1 VAAPSDNSI
10 NAPSTNSSDH
20 TGEGVIIDIGT
31 GDGRFVYQSAR
42 RNPNKFYI
50 GIDPNT
56 RPLEKISEKIH
67 RKPAKGGAPNVL
79 FIQSAI
85 EDLPDELNGVANEVH
100 VHFPWGSL
108 LRAVVVGDVALLRNL
123 RRICAADALL
133 EVVIGIDPVRD
144 KSELERLGVQPLTVE
159 IVDDVLVPNYG
170 AAGFQIIE
178 RGIISASEWPE
189 FETSWAK
196 RLQGNEQRPIT
207 YLIAR
212 ASDRA
217 SSSINAEGVG

>member
-1 VAAPSDNSI
+1 MAAPSDNSI
-10 NAPSTNSSDH
+10 ETPSTALSNH

-67 RKPAKGGAPNVL
+67 RKPTKGGAPNVL
-79 FIQSAI
+79 FIQSAV
-85 EDLPDELNGVANEVH
+85 EDLPEELDGVANEVH

-108 LRAVVVGDVALLRNL
+108 LRAVAMGDVEVLRNL
-123 RRICAADALL
+123 RRVCAEGALL

-144 KSELERLGVQPLTVE
+144 KTEIERLGIKVE
-159 IVDDVLVPNYG
+159 FIDDVLVENYR
-170 AAGFQIIE
+170 AAGFEIVETGLSSQ
-178 RGIISASEWPE
+178 SLD
-189 FETSWAK
+189 TSWAK
-196 RLQGNEQRPIT
+196 RLQRQVTFIV
-207 YLIAR
+207 AR
-212 ASDRA
+212 A
-217 SSSINAEGVG
+217 V

>member
-1 VAAPSDNSI
+1 MVALSDNSI
-10 NAPSTNSSDH
+10 NTPSTSFSDH

-31 GDGRFVYQSAR
+31 GDGRYVYQSAR

-56 RPLEKISEKIH
+56 RPLRKISEKIY
-67 RKPAKGGAPNVL
+67 RKPARGGAPNVL

-85 EDLPDELNGVANEVH
+85 ADLPEELNGVANEVH

-108 LRAVVVGDVALLRNL
+108 LRAVALGEVALLQNV
-123 RRICAADALL
+123 RRICAEDTLL

-144 KSELERLGVQPLTVE
+144 KAELDRLGVAPLTATV
-159 IVDDVLVPNYG
+159 IDVVLVPNY
-170 AAGFQIIE
+170 AVAGFKIVE
-178 RGIISASEWPE
+178 RGVIAASEWPALK
-189 FETSWAK
+189 TSWAK
-196 RLQGNEQRPIT
+196 RLQGNEQRSIT

-212 ASDRA
+212 AF
-217 SSSINAEGVG
+217 

>member
-1 VAAPSDNSI
+1 MAVPSDNSI
-10 NAPSTNSSDH
+10 NPPSTNSLGD

-79 FIQSAI
+79 FVQTAI
-85 EDLPDELNGVANEVH
+85 EDLPAELDGVANEVH

-108 LRAVVVGDVALLRNL
+108 LRAVAKGDVDVLRSL
-123 RRICAADALL
+123 RRICVANALL
-133 EVVIGIDPVRD
+133 EVVIGIDPERD
-144 KSELERLGVQPLTVE
+144 RSELERLGLEQLSLE
-159 IVDDVLVPNYG
+159 FIDNVLAANYT

-178 RGIISASEWPE
+178 RGILAASEWPHL
-189 FETSWAK
+189 ETSWAK
-196 RLQGNEQRPIT
+196 RLQGNEHRPIT

-212 ASDRA
+212 AL
-217 SSSINAEGVG
+217 

>member
-1 VAAPSDNSI
+1 VVAPSDNSI
-10 NAPSTNSSDH
+10 NTPSTNSLDH

-31 GDGRFVYQSAR
+31 GDGRYVYQSAR

-67 RKPAKGGAPNVL
+67 RKPARGGAPNVL

-85 EDLPDELNGVANEVH
+85 EELPEELNGVANEVH

-108 LRAVVVGDVALLRNL
+108 LRAVATGHIALLQNL
-123 RRICAADALL
+123 RRICADDALL
-133 EVVIGIDPVRD
+133 EIVIGIDPVRD
-144 KSELERLGVQPLTVE
+144 KSELERLGVGPLTLE
-159 IVDDVLVPNYG
+159 AVDTVLVPNYA
-170 AAGFQIIE
+170 AAGFEIIE
-178 RGIISASEWPE
+178 RGIIAASEWPAL
-189 FETSWAK
+189 ETSWAK

-212 ASDRA
+212 ALECGGLA
-217 SSSINAEGVG
+217 PL

>member
-1 VAAPSDNSI
+1 VVAPSDNSI
-10 NAPSTNSSDH
+10 NAPSTNSLDH

-31 GDGRFVYQSAR
+31 GDGRYVYQSAR

-67 RKPAKGGAPNVL
+67 RKPARGGAPNVL

-85 EDLPDELNGVANEVH
+85 EDLPEELNGVANEVH

-108 LRAVVVGDVALLRNL
+108 LRAVATGEVALLQNL
-123 RRICAADALL
+123 RRICAEDALL

-144 KSELERLGVQPLTVE
+144 KSELERLVVEPLTLE
-159 IVDDVLVPNYG
+159 AVDTVLVPNYA
-170 AAGFQIIE
+170 AAGFEIIE
-178 RGIISASEWPE
+178 RGIIAASDWPAL
-189 FETSWAK
+189 ETSWAK

-207 YLIAR
+207 YLVAR
-212 ASDRA
+212 A
-217 SSSINAEGVG
+217 V

>member
-1 VAAPSDNSI
+1 M
-10 NAPSTNSSDH
+10 
-20 TGEGVIIDIGT
+20 IIDIGT
-31 GDGRFVYQSAR
+31 GDGRYVYQSAR

-85 EDLPDELNGVANEVH
+85 EDLPEELNGVANEVH

-108 LRAVVVGDVALLRNL
+108 LRAVATGDRALLQNV
-123 RRICAADALL
+123 RRICADDALL

-144 KSELERLGVQPLTVE
+144 KSELERLGVQPLTLEV
-159 IVDDVLVPNYG
+159 IDSVLSPNYA
-170 AAGFQIIE
+170 AAGFEIIE
-178 RGIISASEWPE
+178 RGIIAPSEWPAL
-189 FETSWAK
+189 ETSWAK
-196 RLQGNEQRPIT
+196 RLHGNEQRPIT

-212 ASDRA
+212 ALRVRRSY
-217 SSSINAEGVG
+217 

>member
-1 VAAPSDNSI
+1 MVVPSDNSI
-10 NAPSTNSSDH
+10 KTPSTGSSSR

-42 RNPNKFYI
+42 QNPNKFYI

-79 FIQSAI
+79 FIQSAV
-85 EDLPDELNGVANEVH
+85 EDLPAELDGVANEVH

-108 LRAVVVGDVALLRNL
+108 LRAVATGDIDVMRNL
-123 RRICAADALL
+123 RRLCAVDGLL

-144 KSELERLGVQPLTVE
+144 QSEIERLGIKPDF
-159 IVDDVLVPNYG
+159 VDDRLVENYR
-170 AAGFQIIE
+170 AAGFEIVE
-178 RGIISASEWPE
+178 RGTLTSSHSVD
-189 FETSWAK
+189 TSWSK
-196 RLQGNEQRPIT
+196 RLQRPVTFIV
-207 YLIAR
+207 AR
-212 ASDRA
+212 AV
-217 SSSINAEGVG
+217 SSTDSTDYTD

>member
-1 VAAPSDNSI
+1 MN
-10 NAPSTNSSDH
+10 H

-50 GIDPNT
+50 GIDANT

-67 RKPAKGGAPNVL
+67 RKPTKGGAPNVL
-79 FIQSAI
+79 FIQSAV
-85 EDLPDELNGVANEVH
+85 EDLPEELDGVANEVH

-108 LRAVVVGDVALLRNL
+108 LRAVVVGDVSVLRNL

-144 KSELERLGVQPLTVE
+144 HSEIERLGIKPDF
-159 IVDDVLVPNYG
+159 INDVLVENYR
-170 AAGFQIIE
+170 AAGFEIVE
-178 RGIISASEWPE
+178 RGRDASSQGLD
-189 FETSWAK
+189 TSWAK
-196 RLQGNEQRPIT
+196 RLQRPVT
-207 YLIAR
+207 YIVAR
-212 ASDRA
+212 A
-217 SSSINAEGVG
+217 V

>member
-1 VAAPSDNSI
+1 MVVPSDNSI
-10 NAPSTNSSDH
+10 NEPSTNSLDH

-31 GDGRFVYQSAR
+31 GDGRYVYQSAR

-85 EDLPDELNGVANEVH
+85 EDLPEELNGVANEVH

-108 LRAVVVGDVALLRNL
+108 LRAVATGDRALLQNV
-123 RRICAADALL
+123 RRICAEDALL

-144 KSELERLGVQPLTVE
+144 KSELERLGVQPLTLE
-159 IVDDVLVPNYG
+159 TIDTVLGPNYA
-170 AAGFQIIE
+170 AAGFEIIE
-178 RGIISASEWPE
+178 RGIIAPSEWPTL
-189 FETSWAK
+189 ETSWAK

-207 YLIAR
+207 YLISR
-212 ASDRA
+212 A
-217 SSSINAEGVG
+217 I